1 MSSRPLDWRQNLAAI
16 WLSQFFSIMGF
27 SFALPFAPYYIQE
40 LGVTDPVALKLWVSV
55 FAAATPLS
63 LAIVQPLWGIAADR
77 YGRRRML
84 MRANLAGCG
93 VLLLMA
99 GVHSVE
105 ALVALRLLQGVF
117 TGTVT
122 AAQTMVAA
130 STPNHRSGLA
140 LGALSAAIFSGTMA
154 GAFFGGWFAHA
165 FGYRATFVAAA
176 GIILLASLVV
186 LLFAREEF
194 TPPEGPAF
202 AGAAAQLSWRS
213 LGPSL
218 PILALIAIMA
228 GTRQFD
234 MAMMPLLVQD
244 IHGKVDGVS
253 RLTGTLFA
261 VASIGGLLAGPVFGH
276 LADRASPARI
286 ARLCAVGGAVMM
298 IPQGLAHVFLT
309 LVPARFGMMFFAG
322 GLDPVFQIWLAKVTP
337 AERQGI
343 AFGWSATAR
352 SLGWFIA
359 PLISGLVA
367 ATFGLRSVYF
377 VNAALFLLLIPLI
390 NAALKSAG
398 RRAS

>member
-1 MSSRPLDWRQNLAAI
+1 
-16 WLSQFFSIMGF
+16 MGF
-27 SFALPFAPYYIQE
+27 TFALPFAPYYIQE
-40 LGVTDPVALKLWVSV
+40 LGVTDPVALKLWVSL

-63 LAIVQPLWGIAADR
+63 LAIVQPLWGVAADR

-84 MRANLAGCG
+84 MRANLAGTG
-93 VLLLMA
+93 VLLLMG

-105 ALVALRLLQGVF
+105 ALVALRLVQGVF

-122 AAQTMVAA
+122 AAQTLVAA
-130 STPNHRSGLA
+130 STPQHRNGLA

-165 FGYRATFVAAA
+165 FGYRATFLAAA
-176 GIILLASLVV
+176 GLLLLASVLVM
-186 LLFAREEF
+186 LFTREDF
-194 TPPEGPAF
+194 TPPAATTT
-202 AGAAAQLSWRS
+202 AGIPSSLSWRS
-213 LGPSL
+213 LGSSL
-218 PILALIAIMA
+218 PILVLIAIMA

-234 MAMMPLLVQD
+234 MALMPLLVQD
-244 IHGKVDGVS
+244 IHGTVEGVS

-286 ARLCAVGGAVMM
+286 ARLCAVGAAITM
-298 IPQGLAHVFLT
+298 IPQGLAHVFMT
-309 LVPARFGMMFFAG
+309 LLPARFGMMFFAG

-352 SLGWFIA
+352 SLGWCVA
-359 PLISGLVA
+359 PLVSGLIA
-367 ATFGLRSVYF
+367 ANFGLRSVYF
-377 VNAALFLLLIPLI
+377 VNAVLFLLLLPLI
-390 NAALKSAG
+390 NLALAQSR
-398 RRAS
+398 RRAADISATDSPT